1 MVFDRAEEGPMS
13 IAISE
18 EHRELARVARAFL
31 ESHEARAESRAL
43 LDSKAERMPSF
54 WKEMAELGWMGL
66 HIDEALGGQGF
77 GLAELSIVVEE
88 LGFALAPGPYLPTAI
103 SAALLAERGSAA
115 ARSAFLPGLIDGSTV
130 GAVGLGGG
138 LELSAA
144 GKLTGSAGLVL
155 GAEVAQLLLVCAGDD
170 VVLLEPDQP
179 GIAIEPQKNID
190 PSRRVG
196 AVACSDVS
204 VPSTH
209 ILEGARS
216 SFTWLARTLS
226 AAEAAGGA
234 RACTEMAT
242 EYAKVRQQFG
252 RPIGTF
258 GPVKHHCANMLVA
271 TEQATAGAWGAAR
284 ADLDAAEAELA
295 AAVASCLAL
304 PGFAFCAKLNIQV
317 HGGIGYTWEHD
328 AHLYLRRAN
337 ALLVLMGSIDR
348 AREDVTRLMAEG
360 VRTKATIALPPEA
373 ETIRTQL
380 RPFVEKYRALPEQEK
395 RKALSDSGYLM
406 PHWPKP
412 WGRGAGP
419 IEQLVI
425 EQEFA
430 GLRRPDMGISGWNTL
445 TIAQHGSPEQVERFV
460 RPSMEGEL
468 EFCQLF
474 SEPGAGSDAAAV
486 QTRGVKVDGGW
497 RVSGQKV
504 WTSGAHL
511 CNRGFATVRTNPDAA
526 KHAGISMMVIDMHAE
541 GVEVRP
547 LRQITG
553 HSHFNE
559 VFFDQVFV
567 SDDDV
572 VGPVDQGWT
581 VARNTLGNER
591 VSIGGG
597 NEGGMAGGPDLLALL
612 QKYAPGDV
620 GIAREAGTVLAEG
633 ESTGLLNLRG
643 VIRAVEGAEPG
654 AEANVTKLLGS
665 EVVQRKAELIARI
678 AGPLS
683 AVREGSEK
691 IVGTWLM
698 ATLGASIGGGTSEIV
713 RNQIAERLLGLPR
726 DPLIK

>member
-1 MVFDRAEEGPMS
+1 MS
-13 IAISE
+13 VALSE
-18 EHRELARVARAFL
+18 EHQELARVARGFL
-31 ESHEARAESRAL
+31 DSHDARATSRAL
-43 LDSKAERMPSF
+43 LEEPTERLPHF

-66 HIDEALGGQGF
+66 HVDESLGGQGF

-88 LGFALAPGPYLPTAI
+88 LGFAMAPGPFLPTTVA
-103 SAALLAERGSAA
+103 AALLADRGSDAS
-115 ARSAFLPGLIDGSTV
+115 RGEFLPALADGSLV
-130 GAVGLGGG
+130 GAVGLGGD
-138 LELSAA
+138 LELDAE
-144 GKLTGSAGLVL
+144 GKLHGSAGLVL
-155 GAEVAQLLLVCAGDD
+155 GAELAKLLLVCVGED
-170 VVLLEPDQP
+170 VALLEADQP
-179 GIAIEPQKNID
+179 GLTVESQKNID
-190 PSRRVG
+190 PSRRAC
-196 AVACSDVS
+196 AVRCDAVVVSDS
-204 VPSTH
+204 N
-209 ILEGARS
+209 ILRGARKALEQ
-216 SFTWLARTLS
+216 LAWTLS

-234 RACTEMAT
+234 RACTEMAA
-242 EYAKVRQQFG
+242 EYAKERQQFG

-284 ADLDAAEAELA
+284 ADLDDEQAELA
-295 AAVASCLAL
+295 AATACCLAL
-304 PGFAFCAKLNIQV
+304 PAFAFCAKLNIQV

-328 AHLYLRRAN
+328 AHLYLRRAI
-337 ALLVLMGSIDR
+337 ALEALMGPIDR
-348 AREDVTRLMAEG
+348 AREEVVRLMGHG
-360 VRTKATIALPPEA
+360 VRTKTTIELPPEA
-373 ETIRTQL
+373 EAFREDV
-380 RPFVEKYRALPEQEK
+380 RSFVEVYRALPEQDK
-395 RKALSDSGYLM
+395 RKAISDSGYLV

-412 WGRGAGP
+412 WGRDAGP

-430 GLRRPDMGISGWNTL
+430 GVRRPDLSISGWNTL
-445 TIAQHGSPEQVERFV
+445 TIAQNGSPEQVERFV
-460 RPSMEGEL
+460 RSSLEGEI

-504 WTSGAHL
+504 WTSGAQF

-567 SDDDV
+567 PDEDV

-597 NEGGMAGGPDLLALL
+597 SEGGMPGGPDLIALL
-612 QKYAPGDV
+612 EKFAPSDPGTTREV
-620 GIAREAGTVLAEG
+620 GAALAES
-633 ESTGLLNLRG
+633 ESIALMNLRG
-643 VIRAVEGAEPG
+643 VIRAVEGSEPG
-654 AEANVTKLLGS
+654 AEANITKLLGS
-665 EVVQRKAELIARI
+665 EIGQHKGALAAQI
-678 AGPLS
+678 AGS
-683 AVREGSEK
+683 QAAVREGDEK
-691 IVGTWLM
+691 RLGTWLM
-698 ATLGASIGGGTSEIV
+698 ATMGASIGGGTSEIV